1 MIDNKTY
8 FNEKID
14 TFFRYKDG
22 KMQKYF
28 IWNYS
33 EITNHID

>member
-14 TFFRYKDG
+14 TFFAI
-22 KMQKYF
+22 KMVKCRNISF
-28 IWNYS
+28 GNIRK
-33 EITNHID
+33 